1 MLLVLGTTLLALAAV
16 LVAAAAALHRDA
28 ASRPRLARWIGGE
41 TAGVLLTLVPASG
54 LVALLNVLIDRGE
67 GTIGALHIAAVA
79 AIVGAGWLATRTIV
93 RRFSP
98 LEEADGAAEPAADKR
113 AA

>member
-1 MLLVLGTTLLALAAV
+1 MLLVLGTTLLAVAAV

-41 TAGVLLTLVPASG
+41 TAGVLLTLVPACG
-54 LVALLNVLIDRGE
+54 LVALLNVLIDRGDS
-67 GTIGALHIAAVA
+67 TIGVPHIAAMA
-79 AIVGAGWLATRTIV
+79 AIAAAGWLATRAIV
-93 RRFSP
+93 RRFAP
-98 LEEADGAAEPAADKR
+98 LEETDGAAEPAANRR